1 MHTTNSPGL
10 FWSTFWK
17 FFLKDPFTFLIDQFN
32 YHFYSYKHGKTF
44 YCKLCVL
51 YVSYVIIVWACFGD
65 TDVVSSSVACV
76 FLYKYTF
83 DCSSVL
89 SCEPDALL
97 CSVTSDLWRA
107 GSPET
112 SLHCCIK
119 IIWTLEPGGVWAV
132 NLFHFFMVIDSI
144 FSLVE

>member
-1 MHTTNSPGL
+1 M
-10 FWSTFWK
+10 
-17 FFLKDPFTFLIDQFN
+17 
-32 YHFYSYKHGKTF
+32 
-44 YCKLCVL
+44 
-51 YVSYVIIVWACFGD
+51 
-65 TDVVSSSVACV
+65 SSSVACV

-107 GSPET
+107 VSPET